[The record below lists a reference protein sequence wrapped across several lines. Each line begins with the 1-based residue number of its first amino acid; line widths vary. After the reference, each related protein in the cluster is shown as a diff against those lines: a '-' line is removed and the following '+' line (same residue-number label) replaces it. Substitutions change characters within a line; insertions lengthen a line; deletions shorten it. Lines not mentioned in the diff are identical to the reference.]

1 MKHSLADQST
11 LAGHAGVEGKSLRN
25 LELLAVI
32 KRRTAIVQETSS
44 LDESSVAEG
53 SRWTKSICEN
63 IQPSQLHLHYSKLSD

>member
-11 LAGHAGVEGKSLRN
+11 LAGHAGVEASSHGIIGSN
-25 LELLAVI
+25 GAHY
-32 KRRTAIVQETSS
+32 AYSVQ
-44 LDESSVAEG
+44 VAEG